1 MSASVSSPLQRNVTL
16 VFHKACDKMPEI
28 ENNNYKESALCIFLL
43 TYGRF
48 VIGTL
53 RQDFAGYWRVW
64 TSYNENSFSFHKD
77 VREWAYC
84 EEMFKIEETEH

>member
-1 MSASVSSPLQRNVTL
+1 MSVRNVNL
-16 VFHKACDKMPEI
+16 IFHKACDKMPDI
-28 ENNNYKESALCIFLL
+28 LDNNYQESPVCIFLL

-53 RQDFAGYWRVW
+53 RKDFAGYWRVW
-64 TSYNENSFSFHKD
+64 TSYNENSFSFRKE